1 METQQIERT
10 PAHSINWTHV
20 AHFSPKNSARS
31 NPGPM
36 KPKNIFFHQKCLSL
50 RSKVYILS
58 TGILNNLLCMSDDYL
73 FNLLFIVLTRDLLI
87 IFYQ

>member
-31 NPGPM
+31 NPVSNLLLQYLPA
-36 KPKNIFFHQKCLSL
+36 Q
-50 RSKVYILS
+50 
-58 TGILNNLLCMSDDYL
+58 TGIRRL
-73 FNLLFIVLTRDLLI
+73 R
-87 IFYQ
+87 

>member
-31 NPGPM
+31 NPEENGTPLVR
-36 KPKNIFFHQKCLSL
+36 PHP
-50 RSKVYILS
+50 
-58 TGILNNLLCMSDDYL
+58 
-73 FNLLFIVLTRDLLI
+73 
-87 IFYQ
+87 